1 MVIFNSF
8 FYVDQRVSRWNM
20 LESAKE
26 KAWPAAISLP
36 RWCPVAKAGS
46 PGPMVNIQYIYI
58 NYNILYQYTVNQLN
72 IVTIKYIDYTD
83 IQYTVNQLNINY
95 ISISVYYICISIV
108 YGSINCKPTSDEL
121 GCKVLPL
128 TSKNPPADLPELQ
141 EAALK
146 VLPWTQIHIFG
157 KPNWDIPKTKFGWW

>member
-1 MVIFNSF
+1 MTGSHQSTEV
-8 FYVDQRVSRWNM
+8 V
-20 LESAKE
+20 
-26 KAWPAAISLP
+26 P
-36 RWCPVAKAGS
+36 RSQGRFTRTYGKYTV
-46 PGPMVNIQYIYI
+46 YIYI

-157 KPNWDIPKTKFGWW
+157 KPNWDIPKTKFG